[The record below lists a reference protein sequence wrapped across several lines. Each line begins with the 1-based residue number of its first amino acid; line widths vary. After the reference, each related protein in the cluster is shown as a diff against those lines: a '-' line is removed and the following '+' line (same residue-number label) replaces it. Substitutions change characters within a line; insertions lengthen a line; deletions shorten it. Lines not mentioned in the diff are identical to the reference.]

1 MTSPTP
7 SRAKLG
13 SCLALRE
20 GTPEGGDRTLMTDDA
35 TAHQDMP
42 STWCPQE
49 GLAFPARVVTTQD
62 LWPPL
67 TSPSFLKCLELGAS
81 SQGCKGREGG
91 AAQAERAQLWVLD
104 GCSQF
109 PQFLEGSCK
118 QR

>member
-13 SCLALRE
+13 RGLALRE
-20 GTPEGGDRTLMTDDA
+20 GTPEGGDRTLMTEDA

-67 TSPSFLKCLELGAS
+67 TSPSSLKCLQLGAS
-81 SQGCKGREGG
+81 TQGCKGREGG
-91 AAQAERAQLWVLD
+91 WHRRREPSC
-104 GCSQF
+104 GC
-109 PQFLEGSCK
+109 
-118 QR
+118 